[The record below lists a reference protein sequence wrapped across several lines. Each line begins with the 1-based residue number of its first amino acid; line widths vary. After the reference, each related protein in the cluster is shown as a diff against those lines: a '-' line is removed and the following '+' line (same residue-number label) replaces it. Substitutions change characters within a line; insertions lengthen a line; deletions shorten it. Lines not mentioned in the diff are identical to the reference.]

1 VIFFRLLLP
10 FPVTFFV
17 VFFGFFMV
25 IFSAKAF
32 NQARVS
38 ARQAVFAGAI
48 FDIAPPYPA
57 RPPKVEAPTKSRAR
71 RRCLG
76 IVCVINHL

>member
-1 VIFFRLLLP
+1 VTFFRLSLP

-32 NQARVS
+32 NQTRAWG
-38 ARQAVFAGAI
+38 RQAVAPGAI
-48 FDIAPPYPA
+48 REIRPPYPGVP
-57 RPPKVEAPTKSRAR
+57 RKSTGPKNLS
-71 RRCLG
+71 
-76 IVCVINHL
+76 